1 MFLCRRATLSS
12 HGFDH
17 CLVWSSI
24 DGSKFA
30 CPKTAKKHIWF
41 AGFYPNV
48 LNIDTKD
55 ISNGSKSITASPL
68 NMSRLF
74 LSLGKIE
81 QPHSDLT
88 KMVPKFGRMAN
99 SQETVKFGKKTMVSW
114 CSCKRPFNQFV
125 WNIFPFNQSTEI
137 YKLSYIYILYY
148 VLLIIHI
155 FKDIYYNYK

>member
-99 SQETVKFGKKTMVSW
+99 SQETVKFGKKQW
-114 CSCKRPFNQFV
+114 
-125 WNIFPFNQSTEI
+125 FPDVPVNVPSTNLFGI
-137 YKLSYIYILYY
+137 YFPSTNLLKYINYHIYILYY

-155 FKDIYYNYK
+155 FKDIYDNYK